1 MRESVVL
8 AFDMGG
14 TDLKCARV
22 SKDGDVRGF
31 KSVPSRALEGEAG
44 IFAAVRAAL
53 AAIGGPLGPAV
64 AGFGCPGITVP
75 ETGVLVDARP
85 NVQLPLDFPMRAKLE
100 ALTGLRVALDNDANM
115 AALAEHRVGAG
126 RGARV
131 SITVTVGT
139 GIGAGIVVNDML
151 VRGAHGGAGELGH
164 MPVGLE
170 GPACGCGVPGC
181 GEPLAGGAGL
191 AAQARAAGIE
201 APGAREVFASQHPKA
216 AYLRERMVDALARQ
230 LGCAVQLLDPDV
242 IIIGGGV
249 SQAGEALLSPLRRAL
264 DRYVLTANR
273 RHLRVVPA
281 QLGERAGVIGAGLAA
296 WDLLAAP
303 RL

>member
-1 MRESVVL
+1 
-8 AFDMGG
+8 
-14 TDLKCARV
+14 
-22 SKDGDVRGF
+22 
-31 KSVPSRALEGEAG
+31 
-44 IFAAVRAAL
+44 
-53 AAIGGPLGPAV
+53 
-64 AGFGCPGITVP
+64 
-75 ETGVLVDARP
+75 
-85 NVQLPLDFPMRAKLE
+85 
-100 ALTGLRVALDNDANM
+100 
-115 AALAEHRVGAG
+115 
-126 RGARV
+126 V